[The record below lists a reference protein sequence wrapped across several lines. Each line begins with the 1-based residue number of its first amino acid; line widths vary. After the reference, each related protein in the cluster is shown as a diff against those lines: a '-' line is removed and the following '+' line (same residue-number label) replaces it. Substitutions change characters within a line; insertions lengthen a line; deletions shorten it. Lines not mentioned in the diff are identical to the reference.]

1 MTIQVANHGHASTS
15 NATLQYLDSNGQI
28 KWTSS
33 AFTVN
38 ATNTTMVALDT
49 GGLDTS
55 EDGSWQMYYQVRVIN
70 ASRWVA
76 EEIDVQTITLVA
88 EDEASFLTGFGLF
101 NSLTTIISII
111 GLAVVMKPEDEDLV
125 NNCLA
130 EIQEN

>member
-1 MTIQVANHGHASTS
+1 
-15 NATLQYLDSNGQI
+15 
-28 KWTSS
+28 
-33 AFTVN
+33 
-38 ATNTTMVALDT
+38 MVALDT

-111 GLAVVMKPEDEDLV
+111 GLAVVMKPEDEDLA